1 MNKLVYTL
9 DVKEAIKS
17 LPVTLDAETVQRA
30 IEAVDKAPEANA
42 SPTET
47 AEWEWDPDGIDWNL
61 GAWVCSKCHG
71 INKNIGCGEEMK
83 PVGPYGW
90 AGAQFCPTCGR
101 KMVSSAITPP
111 TDKQMDFI
119 RTIEEFVDEKF
130 HGNSIEDASAYISR
144 NIEEFKLKSANGWAV
159 EHGYV

>member
-47 AEWEWDPDGIDWNL
+47 AEWEWDRDGIDWNL

-71 INKNIGCGEEMK
+71 INKNILPK
-83 PVGPYGW
+83 
-90 AGAQFCPTCGR
+90 
-101 KMVSSAITPP
+101 KI
-111 TDKQMDFI
+111 
-119 RTIEEFVDEKF
+119 
-130 HGNSIEDASAYISR
+130 SI
-144 NIEEFKLKSANGWAV
+144 FL
-159 EHGYV
+159 